1 MNAVKH
7 GKATCILISIMRDID
22 HFVLTIRDNGTG
34 FQPPRSS
41 TGMGVRIMRYR
52 SSVIG
57 STLDLKSAPGQGT
70 QITCAFNPSTEV
82 AGEPVK

>member
-7 GKATCILISIMRDID
+7 GKSTSILISITRDID

-34 FQPPRSS
+34 FQSPRSS
-41 TGMGVRIMRYR
+41 TGMGIRIMRYR

-57 STLDLKSAPGQGT
+57 ATLDLKSAPGQGT
-70 QITCAFNPSTEV
+70 QITCAFYSSAEV
-82 AGEPVK
+82 AGELAK